1 VYVDKRVLLRHSGAY
16 VFCMEN
22 QQHLLNT
29 IGPMYIQEQQAQAA
43 QQAQASAAPV
53 DAGTVK
59 TTKKSKKT
67 A

>member
-1 VYVDKRVLLRHSGAY
+1 
-16 VFCMEN
+16 MEN

-43 QQAQASAAPV
+43 QQTAQQAAPV
-53 DAGTVK
+53 DVGT
-59 TTKKSKKT
+59 TTKPKKAKKT

>member
-1 VYVDKRVLLRHSGAY
+1 
-16 VFCMEN
+16 MEN

-29 IGPMYIQEQQAQAA
+29 IGPMYIQEQQNLAA